1 VIAERIS
8 GDDTAALCE
17 RLARLFDDSDGRSVV
32 CDLTALDRADLAA
45 VDGLARLQ
53 LAARRRGR
61 RMRLRG
67 SSRELLLLIALL
79 GLADALPSERRRAL
93 GQTEQRKQPGRIQE
107 CGEADHPA
115 V

>member
-8 GDDTAALCE
+8 GDDAAALCD
-17 RLARLFDDSDGRSVV
+17 RLARLFDDGGGRSVA
-32 CDLTALDRADLAA
+32 CDLTALARADLAA

-53 LAARRRGR
+53 LFALRRGG

-67 SSRELLLLIALL
+67 QSRELRLLIALL
-79 GLADALPSERRRAL
+79 GLADVLPSERRRAL
-93 GQTEQRKQPGRIQE
+93 GQTEQREQPGRIQE
-107 CGEADHPA
+107 RGEADHPA